1 MRYNQGPQIQT
12 LPLTPVVK
20 KLIIACVGIW
30 FFLQVIAEQFLF
42 PNLSLSYYFGF
53 VVENVFTQFF
63 VWQFVSYMF
72 LHDTQ
77 GVMHL
82 VFNML
87 SLWWIGSELEILW
100 GSRKFLFYYLMCGI
114 GAALIYFV
122 GSLGYYVVT
131 DHYAP
136 LQVPVVGASG
146 GIFGLLLAYGIL
158 FGDRVIH
165 FMFLFPMKAKFFIL
179 LIGAI
184 EIVML
189 LNQGVGSGKV
199 ANLAH
204 LGGIFVGFLYLVVWT
219 RLKKSG
225 FGTSNKTNK
234 KNKLKLV
241 VNNEKPKYWN

>member
-1 MRYNQGPQIQT
+1 MNYNQGPQIQM

-20 KLIIACVGIW
+20 KLIIACVAIW
-30 FFLQVIAEQFLF
+30 FIFQVVVEQFIF
-42 PNLSLSYYFGF
+42 PNLDLGYYFGF

-63 VWQFVSYMF
+63 VWQFFTYMF

-87 SLWWIGSELEILW
+87 SLWWIGSELESLW
-100 GSRKFLFYYLMCGI
+100 GSRKFLTYYLVCGL
-114 GAALIYFV
+114 GAAFIYFV
-122 GSLGYYVVT
+122 GALGYYFVT

-146 GIFGLLLAYGIL
+146 AIFGLLLAFGIL

-184 EIVML
+184 EVVML
-189 LNQGVGSGKV
+189 LNQGIGAGKV

-204 LGGIFVGFLYLVVWT
+204 LGGLLAGFLYLVVWT
-219 RLKKSG
+219 RMKRAGHTSSKGGKK
-225 FGTSNKTNK
+225 T
-234 KNKLKLV
+234 KLKLI
-241 VNNEKPKYWN
+241 VNNDKPKYWN